1 MGRPRSRLALLAG
14 TAVIV
19 VAFTVAVILDRP
31 TGNSGQALP
40 SSAGATSTGA
50 SGSGFDG
57 AALPAGVHARDFTLA
72 DQSGH
77 PVSLAGYRGR
87 VVVVAFLYSTCGP
100 TCTLIAQQIRGALD
114 ELPHAP
120 AVLLVSVDPSADTPA
135 RVGRFLVQVSLTGR
149 VRYLTGSVSRLRPL
163 WHAYRAT
170 PPRPGGH
177 GLESS
182 APVLLIDRGGFERVL
197 FGVEQLTPEALAHDV
212 RRLESEP

>member
-1 MGRPRSRLALLAG
+1 MPPPRSRALLAG

-19 VAFTVAVILDRP
+19 VAFTVAAILDRP
-31 TGNSGQALP
+31 AGNSGQTLP
-40 SSAGATSTGA
+40 SSAGASSTGA

-72 DQSGH
+72 DQSGR

-120 AVLLVSVDPSADTPA
+120 GVLLVSVDPGADTPA
-135 RVGRFLVQVSLTGR
+135 RVGRFLAQVSLTGR

-163 WHAYRAT
+163 WRAYGAI
-170 PPRPGGH
+170 PPSPGGH

-182 APVLLIDRGGFERVL
+182 APVLLIDRAGLERVL
-197 FGVEQLTPEALAHDV
+197 FPVEQLTPEALAHDV